1 MVIFRLQVLKGA
13 EDAKRKKRLSLDEIK
28 QKLVESFIFNDTVE
42 NDELK
47 KKADEVEKP
56 EKAAEVTKECENII
70 KTNKKGI
77 VRVAY
82 YQGKVFKNLKNKEK
96 FSTLV
101 NQWKIHKTTIVF
113 KINIYKLCERFPK
126 LLNSSVGLGFLKTI
140 SEVSKKFVWKMK
152 KSFLNSFA
160 LVLAGV

>member
-1 MVIFRLQVLKGA
+1 MLKGA

-47 KKADEVEKP
+47 KKADEVEEP

-126 LLNSSVGLGFLKTI
+126 LLNSSIGLGFFKNYFRSI
-140 SEVSKKFVWKMK
+140 KEICMENEKEFS
-152 KSFLNSFA
+152 
-160 LVLAGV
+160 